1 MKYSLTVFAWCFCET
16 DCGSPKK
23 RCPSGEWNIVVK
35 VDHGSI
41 NIFYPEKFDLAKD
54 GALILKDIQPSNNNN
69 WIRCYY
75 QERLVGMEHRTTIIH
90 IAKGN
95 NNEFF
100 Y

>member
-1 MKYSLTVFAWCFCET
+1 MV
-16 DCGSPKK
+16 
-23 RCPSGEWNIVVK
+23 R
-35 VDHGSI
+35 VDYGSI
-41 NIFYPEKFDLAKD
+41 DISYPEKFGLDKD
-54 GALILKDIQPSNNNN
+54 GGLILKDVQASNNNN

-95 NNEFF
+95 YNEFF